1 MIEYVKNGIDV
12 EVAKNNDESV
22 RQTVETILG
31 RIEKKGDSVV
41 RELSE
46 KFDNWGPEN
55 FRLTDEQIRACVD
68 ALTDQE
74 KEDITFAQTQV
85 RRFAEIQKA
94 SLQDVEQETL
104 PGVILGHK
112 NIPVNSA
119 GCYIPGGKYPL
130 VASAHM
136 SVLTAKVA
144 GVKRVIACALHSKVN
159 QIPM

>member
-31 RIEKKGDSVV
+31 RIEKEGDSVV

-55 FRLTDEQIRACVD
+55 FRLTDEQIKACVD

-74 KEDITFAQTQV
+74 KEEYRLCTDSG
-85 RRFAEIQKA
+85 A
-94 SLQDVEQETL
+94 SLCGN
-104 PGVILGHK
+104 PK
-112 NIPVNSA
+112 SIPARRRARNLT
-119 GCYIPGGKYPL
+119 GRYPW
-130 VASAHM
+130 S
-136 SVLTAKVA
+136 
-144 GVKRVIACALHSKVN
+144 
-159 QIPM
+159 